1 MSKDLNRHFSKEELQ
16 MSFFLIFLFIFYCCY
31 LLSCSCG
38 SQMSTTGRNGEW
50 LVLHRGFLL
59 KVMKVF

>member
-1 MSKDLNRHFSKEELQ
+1 MSKDLNRPFSREELQ
-16 MSFFLIFLFIFYCCY
+16 MSFFLICLFTFYHCH

-38 SQMSTTGRNGEW
+38 SQKSTTGRNGEW
-50 LVLHRGFLL
+50 LVLRTGFLL